1 MISLSVPNLKGN
13 EIKYALDAL
22 EKEWVST
29 SGGYVNKFEQAISSY
44 LKVKTAVAC
53 QSGTAALHLALM
65 LSGVKAND
73 EVIVPTLTFIAA
85 VNPVKYLGAQPI
97 FMDCQDDLNIDC
109 EKLARFLKKEC
120 NVTHDGLVNKIT
132 KRIIKAIVV
141 VHVFGNMANMEQ
153 IMELAHEYQLKVI
166 EDATEALGTYYT
178 QGNFSGKFAGTMGDF
193 GAYSFNG
200 NKIITTGGGGLLVGN
215 NTLLVEKARYLSTQA
230 KDDELYYRHDE
241 IGYNYRMT
249 NLQAA
254 IGTAQIETLEKFIQI
269 KIENYNC
276 YKEGIKSIDAFDIL
290 DFSPKARNNQW
301 LYSLVLKDKH
311 LTRDE
316 LIIKLRDKDIQ
327 TRPIWQLIHTQ
338 IPYKDNQKYHIE
350 KAPYYLQRILNIP
363 CSTNLKSEEI
373 DYILSVLKNI

>member
-1 MISLSVPNLKGN
+1 MIPLSVPNLKGN
-13 EIKYALDAL
+13 ETKYVLDAL

-29 SGGYVNKFEQAISSY
+29 SGNYVNRFEREIGKY
-44 LKVKTAVAC
+44 LKVSTAIAC

-85 VNPVKYLGAQPI
+85 VNPVKYLGAEPI
-97 FMDCQDDLNIDC
+97 FMDCQDDLNMDC
-109 EKLARFLKKEC
+109 EKLAKFLKKEC
-120 NVTHDGLVNKIT
+120 SLTRSGLVNKTT
-132 KRIIKAIVV
+132 KRTIKAIVV

-153 IMELAHEYQLKVI
+153 IMDLAHQYELKVI

-178 QGNFSGKFAGTMGDF
+178 QGNLSGKFAGTIGDF

-200 NKIITTGGGGLLVGN
+200 NKIITTGGGGLLVGR

-230 KDDELYYRHDE
+230 KDDELYYKHDE

-254 IGTAQIETLEKFIQI
+254 IGTAQLESLEKFIQI
-269 KIENYNC
+269 KTENYNR
-276 YKEGIKSIDAFDIL
+276 YKEGLTNIDGFEL
-290 DFSPKARNNQW
+290 LNLNLKARNNHW
-301 LYSLVLKDKH
+301 FYALMITDNH
-311 LTRDE
+311 LTRD
-316 LIIKLRDKDIQ
+316 KLLMKMRDNNIQ

-338 IPYKDNQKYHIE
+338 TPYLQNQKYYIE
-350 KAPYYLQRILNIP
+350 KATYYLEKILNIP

-373 DYILSVLKNI
+373 EYILSVLKGL